1 MVTHHEN
8 SSEEKGLNK
17 NSLTNQPVLLESA
30 LKSFAAGLKM
40 EELPAENLVSLDIE
54 PEKGNNHKP
63 ESSPKSSILT
73 WFYNLPVA
81 QKQLLIA
88 ATALL
93 SFLVFMAI
101 QALIIQAHYPQVQL
115 KGLVKDSLGIQLILF
130 AVFLTI
136 NLGLAKLIGASIV
149 TPIKELEKAAKKF
162 ILGEQDTRAV
172 VFAQDEIGQL
182 ATTFN
187 RLVENSAV
195 TLAEVKQ
202 AKLKAEGLVE
212 EQSRQNQTIQRE
224 LLQLLTNVED
234 ASSGDLTVRA
244 EITAGEIGI
253 VADFF
258 NTIVESMR
266 EIVTQVK
273 KSTNQVNI
281 SLVEDE
287 VSMRALTED
296 SLKQSKKIRRMLDF
310 VEQMASSIQ
319 DVANSAAQAADVARL
334 ASQTAQ
340 AGGGAMDRT
349 VKSILELRETVGET
363 AKKVKR
369 LGEASQQI
377 SKVIS
382 LINQIALQTNLL
394 AINAS
399 IEAARAGEEGRG
411 FAVVAEEVGELAAQS
426 AAATKEIEQI
436 VENIQRET
444 GEVVKAMEVGTSQ
457 VVEGTHLVE
466 NAKQSLGQIVRVSR
480 KIDELVQSIST
491 STVSQSKTSEMVTNL
506 MKDIAKVS
514 EGMSESSRQVSLSLE
529 QTVDLAKQLQS
540 SVETFKVG
548 EEN

>member
-1 MVTHHEN
+1 MVTQNEN
-8 SSEEKGLNK
+8 SSEEKDPNK
-17 NSLTNQPVLLESA
+17 TNGKNQPVFLESA

-40 EELPAENLVSLDIE
+40 DELQGENLTALEIDS
-54 PEKGNNHKP
+54 EKGGNKKP
-63 ESSPKSSILT
+63 QDTKKVSILSG
-73 WFYNLPVA
+73 FYNLPVA

-88 ATALL
+88 AISVISFLFVLSAETVILRSYYPEVQIQTLL
-93 SFLVFMAI
+93 SE
-101 QALIIQAHYPQVQL
+101 
-115 KGLVKDSLGIQLILF
+115 SLGIQLILLV
-130 AVFLTI
+130 VFLII
-136 NLGLAKLIGASIV
+136 NLGLAFLVGNTIV
-149 TPIKELEKAAKKF
+149 KPIQELEKAAKKF
-162 ILGEQDTRAV
+162 TLGGQDTRAV

-187 RLVENSAV
+187 RLAENTAI

-212 EQSRQNQTIQRE
+212 EQSKQNQTIQRE

-273 KSTNQVNI
+273 KSTNQVNV

-319 DVANSAAQAADVARL
+319 DVANSAGQAADVARL

-340 AGGGAMDRT
+340 AGGSAMDRT

-466 NAKQSLGQIVRVSR
+466 NAKQSLGQIVKVSR
-480 KIDELVQSIST
+480 KIDELVQSISS

-514 EGMSESSRQVSLSLE
+514 EGMSDSSRQVSLSLE

-548 EEN
+548 EEI